1 VPTRSAARSATRARA
16 PATRS
21 LHRRAATDPAASAS
35 PAPRRSSG

>member
-16 PATRS
+16 PTTRS
-21 LHRRAATDPAASAS
+21 LYRRAATDPAASAS